1 MRSDLVLLITPEA
14 GDGAEALALGPDGV
28 GPATKQCLDVVGSG
42 ISGEVE
48 IVIHVSRRRF
58 GVSNDGVAHRPSDQV
73 EGVAGRPK
81 AVGQVGSCFDQ
92 WPQALGEHAPKVV
105 RLT

>member
-1 MRSDLVLLITPEA
+1 MNHKKPSKAPRRVSAEPTPFEQARDELFQHIMR
-14 GDGAEALALGPDGV
+14 
-28 GPATKQCLDVVGSG
+28 CDVVGSG